1 MHVCNK
7 GYVWF
12 CCWFCCAHFWY
23 FEKFVSQTHAC
34 SGYLAV
40 DPDAY
45 IHPRSLFW
53 RFGKTEKSEHH
64 NTLFKGIIQN
74 MCNNI
79 LCKKN
84 RKKIISNRIFAATS
98 RKCRQGTHTHRLAR
112 RRRQKEMTRT
122 DTVDASRCRHYTTL
136 YFTDWKYKM
145 TVSIKP
151 SRSLWE
157 FIFLF
162 YVLMQYLH

>member
-1 MHVCNK
+1 MILLLILLCPLLV
-7 GYVWF
+7 
-12 CCWFCCAHFWY
+12 FW
-23 FEKFVSQTHAC
+23 KICISDTCLQWISC
-34 SGYLAV
+34 SR
-40 DPDAY
+40 PRCIY

-157 FIFLF
+157 FIFLL